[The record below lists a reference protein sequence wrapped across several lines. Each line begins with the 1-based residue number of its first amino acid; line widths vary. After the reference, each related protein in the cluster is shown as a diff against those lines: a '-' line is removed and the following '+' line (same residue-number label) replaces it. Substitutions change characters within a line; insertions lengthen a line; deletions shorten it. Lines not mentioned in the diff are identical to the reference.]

1 MHFIIFLFSIYAF
14 IETMS
19 YGIFEY
25 KKNSNKIAGI
35 FICILAFFTLIVPNL
50 ILH

>member
-1 MHFIIFLFSIYAF
+1 MKFITLILCIYVA
-14 IETMS
+14 IQTIS

-35 FICILAFFTLIVPNL
+35 FICIIGVLTLVTPVI
-50 ILH
+50 I